1 MEIPK
6 RIRTFT
12 LGPFL
17 LSFGNLDWKVWWI
30 TPNPWQNMV
39 NRCEFFRNPMEI
51 SKVKEVW
58 DAKLTTLKTNMTKL
72 ENPKCS
78 IGDYICIHGG
88 FSRNR
93 HVSFFWGGWGMG
105 VPPTRNPN
113 KGCEIPSSPSVEA
126 RPQVKKNMP
135 QKSTHCGMIT
145 ISSFGQKLKVQLNFF
160 QSST

>member
-93 HVSFFWGGWGMG
+93 HVSFFLGGVGDGGTTNSESQQRMW
-105 VPPTRNPN
+105 NS
-113 KGCEIPSSPSVEA
+113 EFSVCRSKASGE
-126 RPQVKKNMP
+126 KKYATKINALWDDYN
-135 QKSTHCGMIT
+135 I
-145 ISSFGQKLKVQLNFF
+145 KLWSKA